1 MIFFSIF
8 YLKFSSVLL
17 SASHFAHPPILIDK
31 FSRIKDTEQYAISYS
46 VTVLLNTYGAPEW
59 FFVSLLGT
67 IHLRIPESSPVGTA
81 IGSVKATDADTGK
94 NAEVEYR
101 IIDGD
106 GTDMFDIVTQKDTQ
120 EGIITVRKVLRTFTK
135 LFLCQCYATNVNC
148 KKSV

>member
-1 MIFFSIF
+1 MR
-8 YLKFSSVLL
+8 
-17 SASHFAHPPILIDK
+17 D
-31 FSRIKDTEQYAISYS
+31 
-46 VTVLLNTYGAPEW
+46 TVLLNACVMACGAPEW
-59 FFVSLLGT
+59 LFVSLTGT

-120 EGIITVRKVLRTFTK
+120 EGIITVRKVSI
-135 LFLCQCYATNVNC
+135 NIH
-148 KKSV
+148 

>member
-1 MIFFSIF
+1 MCN
-8 YLKFSSVLL
+8 
-17 SASHFAHPPILIDK
+17 AC
-31 FSRIKDTEQYAISYS
+31 
-46 VTVLLNTYGAPEW
+46 GAPEW
-59 FFVSLLGT
+59 FLISLTGT

-120 EGIITVRKVLRTFTK
+120 EGIITVRKVSIQKNSLSDFIV
-135 LFLCQCYATNVNC
+135 NVTVQIFIVKMC
-148 KKSV
+148 LDHVMAILTA

>member
-1 MIFFSIF
+1 MDSSLPHILSI
-8 YLKFSSVLL
+8 V
-17 SASHFAHPPILIDK
+17 SALNGK
-31 FSRIKDTEQYAISYS
+31 LSRIKKYPKLCYHLLWH
-46 VTVLLNTYGAPEW
+46 TVLLHTCVPACRGPEW
-59 FFVSLLGT
+59 LFVSLTGT

-120 EGIITVRKVLRTFTK
+120 EGIITVRKVP
-135 LFLCQCYATNVNC
+135 VN
-148 KKSV
+148 SIH

>member
-1 MIFFSIF
+1 M
-8 YLKFSSVLL
+8 
-17 SASHFAHPPILIDK
+17 
-31 FSRIKDTEQYAISYS
+31 SRS
-46 VTVLLNTYGAPEW
+46 VTSCTLLHACGGPEW
-59 FFVSLLGT
+59 LFVSLTGT

-120 EGIITVRKVLRTFTK
+120 EGIITVRKVSI
-135 LFLCQCYATNVNC
+135 Y
-148 KKSV
+148 SIH